1 MAPRAAPSATIDDIL
16 ARAERLQNE
25 LQQSCSGR
33 TPDYNADVN
42 KPKGTGQ
49 QGLQKPRSRLDQ
61 LLTAITS
68 SSVFHGS
75 PGKENLVLSADDDLS
90 DDDAED
96 LILQQVLRSR
106 PPPVAPSYA
115 THTIHDHGGAS
126 SQLVQSS
133 GAGTLRVSILDVLL
147 RRALAGSS
155 FLGMT
160 ATVRVSSSVQ
170 ASAALSAAEA
180 SAPLAELLLPL
191 TPAGP
196 ANSSSAV
203 PSSIAMEL
211 WAAHKSASC
220 SKHTSTLLGIVHI
233 PLSSP
238 ALLHTHQQAQQRLFT
253 GSVNIMSISD
263 AETLG
268 TAVLDVVLMPRSIS
282 HTSYSAL
289 SQGLHSSSLPASQVQ
304 LATPS
309 ARPGSSTAAQ
319 QQLRHTLQVSIQAAA
334 PLPEGAAGSTP
345 PRLPAARYL
354 CYRFPGDHMRTSPAL
369 TPAWMPMILVM
380 LLMHVWFV

>member
-1 MAPRAAPSATIDDIL
+1 MVPRAAPSASIDDIL

-33 TPDYNADVN
+33 TTNHNADVN
-42 KPKGTGQ
+42 KPQASGQ
-49 QGLQKPRSRLDQ
+49 QVLQKPRSRLDQ

-75 PGKENLVLSADDDLS
+75 PGKENLVLTADDDLS

-115 THTIHDHGGAS
+115 TNTQYDHAGAS
-126 SQLVQSS
+126 SQLSQSS

-170 ASAALSAAEA
+170 ASAALAAAEA

-191 TPAGP
+191 TSAGP

-211 WAAHKSASC
+211 WAAHKSTTS
-220 SKHTSTLLGIVHI
+220 SKQTSTLLGIVHI
-233 PLSSP
+233 PLSSS
-238 ALLHTHQQAQQRLFT
+238 ALPHTHQQAQQRLFT

-268 TAVLDVVLMPRSIS
+268 TAVLDVMLTPGSIS
-282 HTSYSAL
+282 HTSHTAL
-289 SQGLHSSSLPASQVQ
+289 PGVLHGSSLPASQVQ
-304 LATPS
+304 LAAPS

-319 QQLRHTLQVSIQAAA
+319 QQLRHTLQVSIYAAA
-334 PLPEGAAGSTP
+334 PLPEGAAGSMST
-345 PRLPAARYL
+345 RLPAARYL
-354 CYRFPGDHMRTSPAL
+354 CYRFPGDHMLRD
-369 TPAWMPMILVM
+369 
-380 LLMHVWFV
+380 LLLH